1 MSESALAEDQ
11 PPNVPNDGW
20 GTLFRRPHLPVVV
33 VLASGIGLYAMNL
46 YFTAALMPSVVAE
59 IGGARYYAWA
69 STAYLITA
77 VVATMFVSRFLGMQG
92 AARSYVIAF
101 LTFAAGTVVSA
112 VSPTMEVFITGRAI
126 QGFGAGLLTG
136 LGYAVIRTVLPG
148 QLWTRATGLVS
159 AMFGIGTLL
168 GPALGGLFAELGA
181 WRTAFGGLAAIA
193 LVLILV
199 TIRSLPGERVGPAS
213 KAAVPVS
220 SIVTL
225 ALTAA
230 ALSISSTLTGWLV
243 PATII
248 GAAAL
253 LAVFVS
259 VDARNPNGVLPRLTY
274 VRRGR
279 LKWIY
284 LTVAALCA
292 GVMTENFIPLFA
304 QELGGFPPLVAG
316 LLGAVLSLGWVIAQ
330 LFSANASATASSRYI
345 RIAPWLLTG
354 GLLGYGLLQFEAPAT
369 GVLILW
375 AGLLFLAGLGIG
387 LAFPHLSVAAM
398 SSTTDPLEG
407 SKAAAAVSTTQ
418 LIAFT
423 LSSAIA
429 GNLMAIG
436 GDSLLVSTRW
446 LILGIAV
453 LTFLGTFTSFAA
465 TGRSTDARSP
475 R

>member
-1 MSESALAEDQ
+1 MSESALTDQ
-11 PPNVPNDGW
+11 QSHDVLNDGW
-20 GTLFRRPHLPVVV
+20 GALFRRPHLPVVV

-46 YFTAALMPSVVAE
+46 YFTAALMPSVVTE

-77 VVATMFVSRFLGMQG
+77 VVATMFVSRFLATQG
-92 AARSYVIAF
+92 AARSYVFAF

-112 VSPTMEVFITGRAI
+112 VSPTMELFIGGRAI

-136 LGYAVIRTVLPG
+136 LGYAVVRTVLPSR
-148 QLWTRATGLVS
+148 LWTRATGLVS
-159 AMFGIGTLL
+159 AMFGVGTLL
-168 GPALGGLFAELGA
+168 GPSLGGLFAELGA
-181 WRTAFGGLAAIA
+181 WRTAFGVLAAIA
-193 LVLILV
+193 LVLVLV
-199 TIRSLPGERVGPAS
+199 TVRSLPGKKSGTEP
-213 KAAVPVS
+213 KTPVPVP

-243 PATII
+243 PAALG
-248 GAAAL
+248 GAAAML
-253 LAVFVS
+253 VVFVS
-259 VDARNPNGVLPRLTY
+259 VDARNPDGVLPRLTY

-279 LKWIY
+279 LKWVY

-304 QELGGFPPLVAG
+304 QELGGLSPLVAG

-330 LFSANASATASSRYI
+330 LFSANASAAASSRYI
-345 RIAPWLLTG
+345 RLAPWLLTV
-354 GLLGYGLLQFEAPAT
+354 GLLGYGLLQFDAPGT
-369 GVLILW
+369 GVPVLW
-375 AGLLFLAGLGIG
+375 ASLLFVAGVGIG

-398 SSTTDPLEG
+398 SSTTDPVEG

-423 LSSAIA
+423 LASAIA
-429 GNLMAIG
+429 GNLMALG
-436 GDSLLVSTRW
+436 GDTLLLSARW
-446 LILGIAV
+446 MIFGTAV
-453 LTFLGTFTSFAA
+453 LTFLGTLTSLAA
-465 TGRSTDARSP
+465 TKRAPGRQ
-475 R
+475 